1 MRQIHHYFDI
11 FMGPSCPSG
20 KCLEQCSTGV
30 AVLQHG
36 LCFRLHHKGFA
47 PTFGKK
53 AVQNS
58 EGSLTMLIIMF
69 IYIDRYIYSIM

>member
-1 MRQIHHYFDI
+1 MSHIHHYFDI
-11 FMGPSCPSG
+11 CMGPSCPSG
-20 KCLEQCSTGV
+20 RCLGWCSAGV

-47 PTFGKK
+47 PTSGKK

-58 EGSLTMLIIMF
+58 EGSITMLIIMF
-69 IYIDRYIYSIM
+69 IYIDIYIP